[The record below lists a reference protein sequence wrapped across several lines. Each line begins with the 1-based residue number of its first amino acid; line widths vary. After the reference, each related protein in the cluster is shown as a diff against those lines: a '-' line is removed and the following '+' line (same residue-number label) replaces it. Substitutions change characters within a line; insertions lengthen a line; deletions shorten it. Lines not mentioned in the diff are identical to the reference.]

1 MSTATLEHVNLTVN
15 DLTLS
20 LHFVQTALPA
30 WRVRGQGRM
39 DWFGKPIRWLHVGTD
54 ETYLALQSGG
64 EGAALD
70 WQSHRTG
77 VKHVGLVVSDLD
89 AVVGRLT
96 EAGFALDHLGGAS
109 AYRRSAYF
117 VEAGSVQFEF
127 LEYLSED
134 PAMRNHYAD

>member
-96 EAGFALDHLGGAS
+96 EAGFALDHWGGAS

-127 LEYLSED
+127 VEYLSED